1 MDNVSDLIKVLNTVF
16 PNLLSCHS
24 FGLKAVCRLWAQL
37 LTTVQNS
44 LGAVS
49 LLPCDVLVL
58 CRSCV
63 FCKLQLS
70 FLYFP
75 QCLFNSDAFLTLLSS
90 CLCCGLKSL
99 RPQGQSH
106 GKLCLVLVF
115 QGWFSLFLEVWHLQK
130 QCFLYFV
137 NVSYKHVNLMHI
149 WIHMSLTAH

>member
-44 LGAVS
+44 LGGVS

-99 RPQGQSH
+99 QATRAVTWETLLSS
-106 GKLCLVLVF
+106 CLSRLILFVSGGLTFAKTVLHVF
-115 QGWFSLFLEVWHLQK
+115 
-130 QCFLYFV
+130 C
-137 NVSYKHVNLMHI
+137 
-149 WIHMSLTAH
+149 